1 MLAFT
6 VLNVHTCSTPEGLC
20 KCFHINLEPSKAS
33 QCARR
38 VSHPVVI
45 SRNYNDNNNS
55 NNKKK
60 NINRIFFK
68 PAETFSL
75 LFILCGS
82 LVCRGLFSR
91 LRDAVISVMNFGR
104 LLT

>member
-1 MLAFT
+1 M
-6 VLNVHTCSTPEGLC
+6 
-20 KCFHINLEPSKAS
+20 KK
-33 QCARR
+33 
-38 VSHPVVI
+38 
-45 SRNYNDNNNS
+45 YN
-55 NNKKK
+55 
-60 NINRIFFK
+60 NRTSLM

-104 LLT
+104 SLT